1 MSSAPM
7 EYSDAATSG
16 SGAMPTATGFAETFP
31 EAEMLL
37 ELLSSLKGAPNSPEW
52 ICPGKYFI
60 R

>member
-37 ELLSSLKGAPNSPEW
+37 ELLSSLKGAPNSPE
-52 ICPGKYFI
+52 
-60 R
+60 